1 MNNYAPLF
9 SHVVDSSLWD
19 EEAHVT
25 KVFLTMLALKDWD
38 HVVRWSAHHLSNKAK
53 VGDALFLKAIKVLES
68 PDKKSKIPQEFEG
81 RRIKKVEDGWLILNG
96 EKYQQEMKR
105 ANDRA
110 RWARNKREQRARMEA
125 RSTPA
130 PGETAYV
137 KAYGDGAD
145 EKTLSGIVDQQKQQ
159 NL

>member
-38 HVVRWSAHHLSNKAK
+38 HVVRWSAHHLSRKAK
-53 VGDALFLKAIKVLES
+53 VGDENFLKAIKVLEA
-68 PDKKSKIPQEFEG
+68 PDKKTKIPQEFEG

-130 PGETAYV
+130 PGEQAYV
-137 KAYGDGAD
+137 KAYGDGAS
-145 EKTLSGIVDQQKQQ
+145 EKTLSGIVDGVKGDK
-159 NL
+159 